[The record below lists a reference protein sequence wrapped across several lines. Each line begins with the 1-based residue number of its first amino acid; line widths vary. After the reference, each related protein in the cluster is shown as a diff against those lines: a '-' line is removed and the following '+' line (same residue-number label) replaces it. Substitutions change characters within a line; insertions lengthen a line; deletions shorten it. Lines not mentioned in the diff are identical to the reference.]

1 MYSTKRRKTKKSKR
15 KKKVK
20 GAKPVVPR
28 LGGQKFAQQS
38 IKESKR
44 FSGTLLAGLPINTQT
59 PAVTGLILE
68 QQEAQEREKEKRR
81 EEVQLKRPELDL
93 EPRRKYAFFVPSE
106 QQEDDVVSVL
116 SDDEASEMTGH
127 RASVP
132 ERREMRQRGDPTMR
146 NRPLSVME
154 EGTVAST
161 LTDSTIPMSLD
172 RQMEL
177 IRQATAQSTDSES
190 SLSLDRQMELMRQAR
205 EDVGDESTVDRPFQ
219 IDEDVGERF
228 YRATQEAATVTMPQ
242 RFTKTDIAKLNSSEF
257 KEFASKRGIE
267 INPNR
272 GYRSGT
278 TLRQEAVKVLF
289 SGKKRG
295 STIG

>member
-1 MYSTKRRKTKKSKR
+1 MYSTTKRRKTKKGKP

-20 GAKPVVPR
+20 GSKPVVPR

-68 QQEAQEREKEKRR
+68 QKEIQQRETDKRR
-81 EEVQLKRPELDL
+81 EEIQIKRPELDL
-93 EPRRKYAFFVPSE
+93 GGGSVFYTEPRTARYERPQPIDDDDLSTLTEAEEEEEERSE
-106 QQEDDVVSVL
+106 L
-116 SDDEASEMTGH
+116 SGF
-127 RASVP
+127 RASVA
-132 ERREMRQRGDPTMR
+132 ERRQRRERGDPTMR
-146 NRPLSVME
+146 NRPLSVQS
-154 EGTVAST
+154 VRSDSVLSAS
-161 LTDSTIPMSLD
+161 SVPMSLD
-172 RQMEL
+172 ARMEL
-177 IRQATAQSTDSES
+177 I
-190 SLSLDRQMELMRQAR
+190 RQAR
-205 EDVGDESTVDRPFQ
+205 EDVGDESTVDRPFE
-219 IDEDVGERF
+219 IDEEMGERF
-228 YRATQEAATVTMPQ
+228 YRATQETGTVTMPQ
-242 RFTKTDIAKLNSSEF
+242 RFTKTDVAKLNSSEF

-278 TLRQEAVKVLF
+278 TLRQEAVKLLF

-295 STIG
+295 STIV